1 MSLAMRLC
9 LGDLN
14 CVLSQ
19 EEKLGGR
26 KKGECSSKFLKDFMF
41 DEAAIDL
48 GFHEAK
54 FTGQINNGDKFALE
68 KE

>member
-1 MSLAMRLC
+1 MPGGLELC
-9 LGDLN
+9 A
-14 CVLSQ
+14 
-19 EEKLGGR
+19 EPRRKLGGR

-48 GFHEAK
+48 GFHGAK